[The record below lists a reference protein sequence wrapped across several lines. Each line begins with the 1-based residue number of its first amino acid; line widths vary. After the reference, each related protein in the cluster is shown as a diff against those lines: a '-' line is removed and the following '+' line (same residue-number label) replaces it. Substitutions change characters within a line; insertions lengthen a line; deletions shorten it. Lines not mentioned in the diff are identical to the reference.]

1 MNHRDVLASLEGVT
15 DWRKSSY
22 SEGENACVEIADSVP
37 GWIGVR
43 DSKLGPDSPI
53 LAFTIAEWAA
63 FTAGAK
69 DNEFDL

>member
-1 MNHRDVLASLEGVT
+1 MNHRDALASLEGVT

-22 SEGENACVEIADSVP
+22 SDQENACVEVADSVP

-43 DSKLGPDSPI
+43 DSKLGPDGPI
-53 LAFTIAEWAA
+53 LAFTTAEWAA
-63 FTAGAK
+63 FTAGAR